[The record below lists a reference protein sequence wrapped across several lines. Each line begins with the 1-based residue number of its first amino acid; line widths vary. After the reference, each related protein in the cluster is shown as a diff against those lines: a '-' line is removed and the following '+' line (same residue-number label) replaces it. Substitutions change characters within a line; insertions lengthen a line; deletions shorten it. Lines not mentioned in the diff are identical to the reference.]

1 MTTQYA
7 VCHLERGAGNDSG
20 MSCHIERKTAE
31 GKPHIPD
38 NADESR
44 TYLNREL
51 IDFPKGV
58 VNRTQA
64 IQHRIETSGLKRKV
78 GKNQT
83 RAIRVLL
90 TGTHEQMMALANGGR
105 LDDWC
110 RANIKWLHDT
120 FGKDNLVSC
129 VLHMDEKTPHLHATV
144 VPVVSAP
151 RKRREREGE
160 QKYKEKD
167 PAPRLCAN
175 ELMTRGKLRQ
185 YQDTYA
191 QAMTGF
197 GLKRGIVASG
207 ARHQTQQQ
215 YNRQQSHELQADIER
230 LTADIENL
238 TAEKEKVEKEA
249 KDGKNRILSW
259 LGTGELPKLEKE
271 VADRDRRIA
280 ALQKQLTDMQKR
292 YDDLKA
298 SSLRERNSYQKEID
312 AATKRIAEWEA
323 CYNAEHN
330 RAKGLHRLAYP
341 ERYRLSSGAELVSGW
356 IPNRMY
362 PSLSITT
369 LFHGNEFKNTSY
381 NLPQNLLDR
390 YDSGAITLHELVNE
404 LFEPWEQVDESQ
416 HSLLAIALQT
426 AAGGIP
432 APHVGTGSGGSSSD
446 LPWNDNDKDKFQ
458 RARSK
463 SRR

>member
-7 VCHLERGAGNDSG
+7 VCHMERGAGNDSG
-20 MSCHIERKTAE
+20 MSCHIERKTAD
-31 GKPHIPD
+31 GKPHIPS

-44 TYLNREL
+44 THLNREL
-51 IDFPKGV
+51 ITLPEGV
-58 VNRTQA
+58 QNRSQA
-64 IQHRIETSGLKRKV
+64 IQHRIETAGLQRKV

-90 TGTHEQMMALANGGR
+90 TGSHEQMMALASDGR

-110 RANIKWLHDT
+110 RANIKWLQDT
-120 FGKDNLVSC
+120 FGEDNLVSC

-191 QAMTGF
+191 EAMAGF
-197 GLKRGIVASG
+197 GLKRGVVASG

-215 YNRQQSHELQADIER
+215 YNRQQALELQTDIER
-230 LTADIENL
+230 LNAEIEKL
-238 TAEKEKVEKEA
+238 AAVKEKVEKGA

-271 VADRDRRIA
+271 VADKDSQIA

-292 YDDLKA
+292 YDSLKA
-298 SSLRERNSYQKEID
+298 DSLREHNSYQKGIN
-312 AATKRIAEWEA
+312 AATKRAAEWEA
-323 CYNAEHN
+323 RYNAEHN
-330 RAKGLHRLAYP
+330 RAKELHRLAYP

-381 NLPQNLLDR
+381 NLSQNILEK
-390 YDSGAITLHELVNE
+390 YDSGAMTLHELVNE

-416 HSLLAIALQT
+416 HSLLAVALQT

-432 APHVGTGSGGSSSD
+432 TPHVGTDAGGSSSD
-446 LPWNDNDKDKFQ
+446 LPWNDKDKYQ
-458 RARSK
+458 RPK
-463 SRR
+463 TKGRR

>member
-20 MSCHIERKTAE
+20 MSCHIERKTAD

-38 NADESR
+38 NADENR
-44 TYLNREL
+44 THLNREF
-51 IDFPKGV
+51 IAFPDGV
-58 VNRTQA
+58 QNRTQA
-64 IQHRIETSGLKRKV
+64 IQRRIETAGLKRKV

-83 RAIRVLL
+83 RTIRVLL
-90 TGTHEQMMALANGGR
+90 TGTHEQMMALAGDGR

-110 RANIKWLHDT
+110 RANIKWLQDT
-120 FGKDNLVSC
+120 FGEDNLVSC

-151 RKRREREGE
+151 RTRRKREGE
-160 QKYKEKD
+160 QKYKEKT
-167 PAPRLCAN
+167 PATRLCAN

-191 QAMTGF
+191 QAMAGF
-197 GLKRGIVASG
+197 GLKRGVVASG

-215 YNRQQSHELQADIER
+215 YNRQQSLELQADIER
-230 LTADIENL
+230 LTAEIERL
-238 TAEKEKVEKEA
+238 AAEKEKVEKGA

-271 VADRDRRIA
+271 VADKDRQIA
-280 ALQKQLTDMQKR
+280 VLQKQLTDMQKQ
-292 YDDLKA
+292 YDELKA
-298 SSLRERNSYQKEID
+298 NSLRERNSYQKEID
-312 AATKRIAEWEA
+312 AATKRAAEWESR
-323 CYNAEHN
+323 YNAEHI
-330 RAKGLHRLAYP
+330 RAKELHRKAYP
-341 ERYRLSSGAELVSGW
+341 ERYRLSSGAELISGW

-381 NLPQNLLDR
+381 NLPQNLLDK
-390 YDSGAITLHELVNE
+390 YDSGAITLHEFV
-404 LFEPWEQVDESQ
+404 
-416 HSLLAIALQT
+416 
-426 AAGGIP
+426 
-432 APHVGTGSGGSSSD
+432 
-446 LPWNDNDKDKFQ
+446 
-458 RARSK
+458 
-463 SRR
+463 